1 MDGTERNGRDERGG
15 FVAVEHGEELMPE
28 TEGLGKTGW
37 ALLAFLVACIA
48 IVAIFGLAAAIY
60 IGVVSTAAALTIL
73 VLLCL
78 GDTRA
83 S

>member
-1 MDGTERNGRDERGG
+1 
-15 FVAVEHGEELMPE
+15 MPE

-37 ALLAFLVACIA
+37 LLLGLLVLSIV

-60 IGVVSTAAALTIL
+60 IGLLGTAAALVVL

-78 GDTRA
+78 GDTKLT
-83 S
+83 

>member
-1 MDGTERNGRDERGG
+1 
-15 FVAVEHGEELMPE
+15 MPE

-48 IVAIFGLAAAIY
+48 IVATFGLAAAIY
-60 IGVVSTAAALTIL
+60 IGVFSTAVALTII
-73 VLLCL
+73 VVLCL
-78 GDTRA
+78 GDMNT